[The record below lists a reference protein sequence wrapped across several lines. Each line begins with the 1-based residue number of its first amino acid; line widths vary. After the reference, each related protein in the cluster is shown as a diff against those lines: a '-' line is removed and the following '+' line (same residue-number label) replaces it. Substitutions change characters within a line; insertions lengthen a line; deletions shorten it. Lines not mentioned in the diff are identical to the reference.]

1 MKNKDIKLTP
11 SFKNII
17 KGNNP
22 RTLVAFNFAII
33 GLAVYG
39 LLTIPF
45 SWALFLITV
54 LTYSVM
60 ICLGISITYH
70 RALTHRA
77 LIMHPVLERVGA
89 FIAAMAGTGSP
100 IMWVMTHRMHHRYS
114 DKELD
119 PHPPSKVWKTF
130 FGNYSR
136 VETVGMK
143 EMVRNSFYKFIH
155 KNYFA
160 VVAGYALA
168 IFVLFGVD
176 VFFYMF
182 VYVTLANIA
191 ISNALN
197 WFGHSV
203 GRVGYRNYNL
213 KDSSA
218 NNPVMAALSFGEGWH
233 NNHHRWPGSAN
244 FGVKKHE
251 LDISYQVIKFL
262 EKLNIVR
269 NVRTHGEIK

>member
-1 MKNKDIKLTP
+1 MTP
-11 SFKNII
+11 SFKNVI
-17 KGNNP
+17 KGNSP
-22 RTLVAFNFAII
+22 KTLVAFNLIII
-33 GLAVYG
+33 GLTVYG
-39 LLTIPF
+39 LLNISF

-60 ICLGISITYH
+60 ICFGISITYH

-77 LIMHPVLERVGA
+77 LAMHPLLERLGA

-114 DKELD
+114 DKDKD

-136 VETVGMK
+136 VETTGMK
-143 EMVRNSFYKFIH
+143 EMARNSFYKFLH

-168 IFVLFGVD
+168 IFLMFGVD

-191 ISNALN
+191 ISNSLN

-203 GRVGYRNYNL
+203 GRVGYRNYDL
-213 KDSSA
+213 RDSSA
-218 NNPVMAALSFGEGWH
+218 NNPIMAALSFGEGWH

-244 FGVKKHE
+244 FGVKKNE
-251 LDISYQVIKFL
+251 FDISYQVIKVL

-269 NVRTHGEIK
+269 NVRTHREI